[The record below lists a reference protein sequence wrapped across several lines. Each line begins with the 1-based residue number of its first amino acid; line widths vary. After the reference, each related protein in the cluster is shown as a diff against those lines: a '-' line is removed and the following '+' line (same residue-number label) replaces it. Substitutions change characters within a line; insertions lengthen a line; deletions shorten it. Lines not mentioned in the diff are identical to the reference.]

1 MAKPAGECRVAL
13 KDHSLGSPLKHRW
26 KRSTVDAMLLAGII
40 CVLIICGTVTFQSI
54 QRIRANSNLVAQTHE
69 SIGVITQL
77 ESALTNAET
86 AQRGYII
93 TGDKEYLR
101 PFTEASNTINL
112 LMERLQEHLS
122 KNDQHLQEIE
132 LLKSLVEQKMNEVG
146 VTITLR
152 GAGLPGAAENVV
164 RNDTGKHFMDEIR
177 EQLAAMRMSQEQL
190 LGKRAAATDQTYFLA
205 LLAALTSTVVG
216 LGLVAAVFWTVQNS
230 REKAEAAAAVL
241 YAQHERMQVTL
252 SSIGDGVIVCD
263 HACRV
268 TFLNPVSENLT
279 GWSNSDAAGL
289 PLSTVFNIVS
299 EGTRSPVESPA
310 VRALRDG
317 KIVGLA
323 NHTLLISRQGAE
335 IPIDDS
341 ASPIRDAQR
350 NVSGVVLVFRDVT
363 QRRNEERRL
372 YEAAEFTRSIV
383 DTLGELVV
391 VLDHDMQ
398 VLHVNRAFST
408 TLQITDD
415 RVMGRSIYQIDEG
428 QWDVPEIRELLNG
441 AMNAADPA
449 AHIEIERQLNR
460 VGRKSLRL
468 TASRFAA
475 GSDRNEAVLL
485 VISDVT
491 DERLL
496 EEKNRRQNQHMRWFL
511 EQIKDYAI
519 FTMDADC
526 RATSWNQ
533 GVKHVLG
540 FEEDEFIGHDIR
552 KLIFTPEAQ
561 AAEIPE
567 TEFSLAALDQRASD
581 DRWMMRKGGETF
593 WASGITSSIRD
604 QHDHLI
610 GYSKVMRDLTSS
622 KEAQDGLTDLATR
635 LAEVDRRKDE
645 FLATLAHELRNPLA
659 PIKNA
664 VQLMGLTKL
673 DPETDELRQ
682 MMARQVE
689 QLVRLIDDLLDVSRI
704 NRGKISLRNEVVDLS
719 AVIAAAVEASTTFIA
734 ESGQQLTVNI
744 PEGSSIYVSGDPSRL
759 TQVISNL
766 LNNSAKYSDA
776 GCHIELTA
784 TLEDQFAAISVRDNG
799 IGIAPELLQSIFQM
813 FAQVDD
819 TLERGSAGL
828 GIGLTLVKTLVELHE
843 GTVVAHSDGV
853 GKGSVFTVRIPAIT
867 PPEVSVAS
875 PSEYS
880 AVTTARSFKVLVV
893 EDMRALRVIM
903 SRLLTKLGHEVEFA
917 EDGTLALQKL
927 ETFHPDV
934 VFSDI
939 AMPGMTG
946 YELARRIRERPECAN
961 ICLVALTG
969 FGQSADRDKAL
980 AAGFD
985 EHMVKPVDLALL
997 QVLFDSLSCAA
1008 SSSDM

>member
-1 MAKPAGECRVAL
+1 
-13 KDHSLGSPLKHRW
+13 
-26 KRSTVDAMLLAGII
+26 MLLAVII
-40 CVLIICGTVTFQSI
+40 CVLIACGTVGFQSI
-54 QRIRANSNLVAQTHE
+54 QWIRKNSDLVSQTRE
-69 SIGVITQL
+69 SIASINQL
-77 ESALTNAET
+77 ESALIDAET
-86 AQRGYII
+86 GQRGYII
-93 TGDKEYLR
+93 TGNEEYLGTFNNTADR
-101 PFTEASNTINL
+101 IRTLTQKLQKHPSIKDQQLHEAESI
-112 LMERLQEHLS
+112 Q
-122 KNDQHLQEIE
+122 
-132 LLKSLVEQKMNEVG
+132 SLIEQKMNELQT
-146 VTITLR
+146 TITLR
-152 GAGLPGAAENVV
+152 GEGMSEAAENLVK
-164 RNDTGKHFMDEIR
+164 NDTGKQIMDEIR
-177 EQLAAMRMSQEQL
+177 EQLALMKTSQEQL
-190 LGKRAAATDQTYFLA
+190 LGEHVAAADQTYFYA
-205 LLAALTSTVVG
+205 LSTALTSTVFG
-216 LGLVAAVFWTVQNS
+216 LGLVAAVFWSVQNS
-230 REKAEAAAAVL
+230 REKAEAAANVL
-241 YAQHERMQVTL
+241 FAQHERMQVTL
-252 SSIGDGVIVCD
+252 ASIGDGVIVCD
-263 HACRV
+263 HEFKV
-268 TFLNPVSENLT
+268 TFLNSIAESLT
-279 GWSNSDAAGL
+279 GWSSSEAIGRS
-289 PLSTVFNIVS
+289 LSTVFNIVNEDTREHVENPATQAIR
-299 EGTRSPVESPA
+299 EGI
-310 VRALRDG
+310 
-317 KIVGLA
+317 IVGLA
-323 NHTLLISRQGAE
+323 NHTVLISRQGKN

-350 NVSGVVLVFRDVT
+350 NVSGAILVFRDVT

-391 VLDHDMQ
+391 VLDREMQ

-408 TLQITDD
+408 TFQIADD

-428 QWDVPEIRELLNG
+428 QWDVPEIRELLD
-441 AMNAADPA
+441 NALNDSTPA
-449 AHIEIERQLNR
+449 GHIEIERPLNR

-475 GSDRNEAVLL
+475 GSERNEAVLL

-491 DERLL
+491 EERIL
-496 EEKNRRQNQHMRWFL
+496 EEESRRQNQHMRWFL

-533 GVKHVLG
+533 GVKQVLG
-540 FEEDEFIGHDIR
+540 FDEDEFIGHDIR

-581 DRWMMRKGGETF
+581 DRWMMRKNGETF
-593 WASGITSSIRD
+593 WASGITTSIRD
-604 QHDHLI
+604 QHNHLI

-622 KEAQDGLTDLATR
+622 KEAQDGLSKLATR
-635 LAEVDRRKDE
+635 LSEVDRRKDE

-673 DPETDELRQ
+673 DSETDELRQ

-704 NRGKISLRNEVVDLS
+704 SRGKISLRNEVVDLS
-719 AVIAAAVEASTTFIA
+719 AVIAAAVEASTTFIE
-734 ESGQQLTVNI
+734 ESGQQLIVSS
-744 PEGSSIYVSGDPSRL
+744 PERDPIYVRGDPSRL
-759 TQVISNL
+759 TQVVSNL

-776 GCHIELTA
+776 GSRIELTA
-784 TLEDQFAAISVRDNG
+784 TLEDRVAVISVRDNG
-799 IGIAPELLQSIFQM
+799 IGIAPELLQSIFEM
-813 FAQVDD
+813 FAQVDA

-828 GIGLTLVKTLVELHE
+828 GIGLTLVKTLVELHQ

-853 GKGSVFTVRIPAIT
+853 GMGSVFTVRLPAIA

-875 PSEYS
+875 PTEQP
-880 AVTTARSFKVLVV
+880 AFGTARSFKVLVV

-903 SRLLTKLGHEVEFA
+903 SRLLTRLGHEVEFA

-927 ETFHPDV
+927 DMFHPDV

-946 YELARRIRERPECAN
+946 YELARRIRQRPECAGV
-961 ICLVALTG
+961 CLVALTG
-969 FGQSADRDKAL
+969 FGQSADREKAFE
-980 AAGFD
+980 AGFD
-985 EHMVKPVDLALL
+985 EHMVKPVDIALL
-997 QVLFDSLSCAA
+997 QVLFDKLSRVA
-1008 SSSDM
+1008 STSDM